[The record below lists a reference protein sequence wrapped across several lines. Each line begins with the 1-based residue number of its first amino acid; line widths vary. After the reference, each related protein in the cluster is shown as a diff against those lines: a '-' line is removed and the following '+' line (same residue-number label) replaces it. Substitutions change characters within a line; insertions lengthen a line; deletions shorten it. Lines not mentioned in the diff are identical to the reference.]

1 MEIGPLAEWVA
12 GIAELLAVCVALFL
26 PMYNEHKKLQRKI
39 RNLKGTIHR
48 FGQEALDGDR
58 YALRVLDTYLMISYL
73 GNTNGNFETLIS
85 QGQVLVDA
93 IKALPEEHN
102 RDYALQYDQIQRQI
116 QQIA

>member
-48 FGQEALDGDR
+48 FGQEALDGDH
-58 YALRVLDTYLMISYL
+58 YALHVLDTYLMISYL

-93 IKALPEEHN
+93 INL
-102 RDYALQYDQIQRQI
+102 DYS
-116 QQIA
+116 